1 MVPDRMDDGSMTAAD
16 MVPTAAGT
24 TAGDMVPARL
34 DTKDEVAPDHE
45 GEDWLAC
52 SAYTRETQQ

>member
-16 MVPTAAGT
+16 MVPTAA
-24 TAGDMVPARL
+24 DMVPARL